1 MKILVINCGSSS
13 IKYQL
18 LDMRSEED
26 YSLLAKGNLEKIALP
41 DSKITHKPTGKSPVV
56 KIQSVP
62 DHTVGMQVVLAMLTD
77 PKDGVI
83 SNFDEIDAVGHR
95 IVQGADFFDG
105 SVVVDEDVMEKIKI
119 CCDFAP
125 LHNPAHILGIR
136 AMQSVLPK
144 VPQVVVFDTAFHQ
157 TMAPKNYMYALP
169 YEYYEKYRVRRYG
182 AHGTS
187 HQYVSREGAKVA
199 GLDINNSRIITCH
212 IGNGSSVTAIK
223 NGKVVDTS
231 MGFTPLEGMIMGTRC
246 GIIDANIVPYIMK
259 KEGLTPDEMT
269 DILNKKSGFIG
280 LSGKSG
286 SGKST
291 LLKLF
296 MRFWETDRGTVSV
309 SDVPVNRINT
319 ANLRKMESFVTQD
332 THLFHDSIR
341 KNLLFARPDAS
352 EEEMIAAAK
361 KASVHDFVIN
371 LPKGYDTPVGELGDT
386 LSGGERQRLGLA
398 RAFLHDAPLMLL
410 DEPTSNLD
418 SLNEAV
424 ILRALKEEGEE
435 RTVLIVSHRAS
446 TMKIADTVYS
456 IDSGRMS

>member
-199 GLDINNSRIITCH
+199 GLDINSSRIITCH

-280 LSGKSG
+280 LSGKSSDMRDVVG
-286 SGKST
+286 FAEGGDERAQLVVDKLVLDITKLVAAYIAELGGVDLIVFTAGIAENNPWLREDVCKNFEWMGIKIDKEVNDRTRDAAIISAADST
-291 LLKLF
+291 AKVALIP
-296 MRFWETDRGTVSV
+296 TD
-309 SDVPVNRINT
+309 
-319 ANLRKMESFVTQD
+319 
-332 THLFHDSIR
+332 
-341 KNLLFARPDAS
+341 
-352 EEEMIAAAK
+352 EELMIAR
-361 KASVHDFVIN
+361 
-371 LPKGYDTPVGELGDT
+371 DTM
-386 LSGGERQRLGLA
+386 RLTK
-398 RAFLHDAPLMLL
+398 D
-410 DEPTSNLD
+410 
-418 SLNEAV
+418 
-424 ILRALKEEGEE
+424 LK
-435 RTVLIVSHRAS
+435 
-446 TMKIADTVYS
+446 
-456 IDSGRMS
+456 

>member
-56 KIQSVP
+56 KMQSVP

-280 LSGKSG
+280 LSGKSSDMRDVVG
-286 SGKST
+286 FAECGDERAQLVVDKLVLDITKLVAAYIAELGGVDLIAFTAGIAENNPWLREDVCKNFEWMGIKIDKEVNDRIRDAAIISAADST
-291 LLKLF
+291 AKVALIP
-296 MRFWETDRGTVSV
+296 TD
-309 SDVPVNRINT
+309 
-319 ANLRKMESFVTQD
+319 
-332 THLFHDSIR
+332 
-341 KNLLFARPDAS
+341 
-352 EEEMIAAAK
+352 EELMIAR
-361 KASVHDFVIN
+361 
-371 LPKGYDTPVGELGDT
+371 DTM
-386 LSGGERQRLGLA
+386 RLTK
-398 RAFLHDAPLMLL
+398 D
-410 DEPTSNLD
+410 
-418 SLNEAV
+418 
-424 ILRALKEEGEE
+424 LK
-435 RTVLIVSHRAS
+435 
-446 TMKIADTVYS
+446 
-456 IDSGRMS
+456 

>member
-56 KIQSVP
+56 KMQSVP
-62 DHTVGMQVVLAMLTD
+62 DHTIGMQVVLAMLTD

-105 SVVVDEDVMEKIKI
+105 SVVVDEDVMAKIKI

-280 LSGKSG
+280 LSGKSSDMRDVVG
-286 SGKST
+286 FAEGGDERAQLVVDKLVLDITKLVAAYIAELGGVDLIAFTAGIAENNPWLREDVCKNFEWMGIKIDKEVNDRTRDAAIISAADST
-291 LLKLF
+291 AKVALIP
-296 MRFWETDRGTVSV
+296 TD
-309 SDVPVNRINT
+309 
-319 ANLRKMESFVTQD
+319 
-332 THLFHDSIR
+332 
-341 KNLLFARPDAS
+341 
-352 EEEMIAAAK
+352 EELMIAR
-361 KASVHDFVIN
+361 
-371 LPKGYDTPVGELGDT
+371 DTM
-386 LSGGERQRLGLA
+386 RLTK
-398 RAFLHDAPLMLL
+398 D
-410 DEPTSNLD
+410 
-418 SLNEAV
+418 
-424 ILRALKEEGEE
+424 LK
-435 RTVLIVSHRAS
+435 
-446 TMKIADTVYS
+446 
-456 IDSGRMS
+456 

>member
-56 KIQSVP
+56 KMQSVP
-62 DHTVGMQVVLAMLTD
+62 DHTIGMQVVLAMLTD

-259 KEGLTPDEMT
+259 KERLTPDEMT

-280 LSGKSG
+280 LSGKSSDMRDVVG
-286 SGKST
+286 FAEGGDERAQLVVDKLVLDITKLVAAFIAELGGVDLIAFTAGIAENNPWLREDVCKNFEWMGIKIDKEVNDRTRDAAIISAADST
-291 LLKLF
+291 AKVALIP
-296 MRFWETDRGTVSV
+296 TD
-309 SDVPVNRINT
+309 
-319 ANLRKMESFVTQD
+319 
-332 THLFHDSIR
+332 
-341 KNLLFARPDAS
+341 
-352 EEEMIAAAK
+352 EELMIAR
-361 KASVHDFVIN
+361 
-371 LPKGYDTPVGELGDT
+371 DTM
-386 LSGGERQRLGLA
+386 RLTK
-398 RAFLHDAPLMLL
+398 D
-410 DEPTSNLD
+410 
-418 SLNEAV
+418 
-424 ILRALKEEGEE
+424 LK
-435 RTVLIVSHRAS
+435 
-446 TMKIADTVYS
+446 
-456 IDSGRMS
+456 

>member
-105 SVVVDEDVMEKIKI
+105 SVVVDEDVMAKIKI

-280 LSGKSG
+280 LSGKSSDMRDVVG
-286 SGKST
+286 FAEGGDERAQLVVDKLVLDITKLVAAYIAELGGVDLIVFTAGIAENNPWLREDVCKNFEWMGIKIDKEVNDRTRDAAIISAADST
-291 LLKLF
+291 AKVALIP
-296 MRFWETDRGTVSV
+296 TD
-309 SDVPVNRINT
+309 
-319 ANLRKMESFVTQD
+319 
-332 THLFHDSIR
+332 
-341 KNLLFARPDAS
+341 
-352 EEEMIAAAK
+352 EELMIAR
-361 KASVHDFVIN
+361 
-371 LPKGYDTPVGELGDT
+371 DTM
-386 LSGGERQRLGLA
+386 RLTK
-398 RAFLHDAPLMLL
+398 D
-410 DEPTSNLD
+410 
-418 SLNEAV
+418 
-424 ILRALKEEGEE
+424 LK
-435 RTVLIVSHRAS
+435 
-446 TMKIADTVYS
+446 
-456 IDSGRMS
+456 

>member
-56 KIQSVP
+56 KMQSVP
-62 DHTVGMQVVLAMLTD
+62 DHTIGMQVVLAMLTD

-259 KEGLTPDEMT
+259 KERLTPDEMT

-280 LSGKSG
+280 LSGKSSDMRDVVG
-286 SGKST
+286 FAEGGDERAQLVVDKLVLDITKLVAAYIAELGGVDLIVFTAGIAENNPWLREDVCKNFEWMGIKIDKEVNDRTRDAAIISAADST
-291 LLKLF
+291 AKVALIP
-296 MRFWETDRGTVSV
+296 TD
-309 SDVPVNRINT
+309 
-319 ANLRKMESFVTQD
+319 
-332 THLFHDSIR
+332 
-341 KNLLFARPDAS
+341 
-352 EEEMIAAAK
+352 EELMIAR
-361 KASVHDFVIN
+361 
-371 LPKGYDTPVGELGDT
+371 DTM
-386 LSGGERQRLGLA
+386 RLTK
-398 RAFLHDAPLMLL
+398 D
-410 DEPTSNLD
+410 
-418 SLNEAV
+418 
-424 ILRALKEEGEE
+424 LK
-435 RTVLIVSHRAS
+435 
-446 TMKIADTVYS
+446 
-456 IDSGRMS
+456 

>member
-56 KIQSVP
+56 KMQSVP

-105 SVVVDEDVMEKIKI
+105 SVVVDEDVMEKIKS

-280 LSGKSG
+280 LSGKSSDMRDVVG
-286 SGKST
+286 FAEGGDERAQLVVDKLVLDITKLVAAYIAELGGVDLIAFTAGIAENNPWLREDVCKNFEWMGIKIDKEVNDRTRDAAIISAADST
-291 LLKLF
+291 AKVALIP
-296 MRFWETDRGTVSV
+296 TD
-309 SDVPVNRINT
+309 
-319 ANLRKMESFVTQD
+319 
-332 THLFHDSIR
+332 
-341 KNLLFARPDAS
+341 
-352 EEEMIAAAK
+352 EELMIAR
-361 KASVHDFVIN
+361 
-371 LPKGYDTPVGELGDT
+371 DTM
-386 LSGGERQRLGLA
+386 RLTK
-398 RAFLHDAPLMLL
+398 D
-410 DEPTSNLD
+410 
-418 SLNEAV
+418 
-424 ILRALKEEGEE
+424 LK
-435 RTVLIVSHRAS
+435 
-446 TMKIADTVYS
+446 
-456 IDSGRMS
+456 

>member
-280 LSGKSG
+280 LSGKSSDMRDVVG
-286 SGKST
+286 FAEGGDERAQLVVDKLVLDITKLVAAYIAELGGVDLIVFTAGIAENNPWLREDVCKNFEWMGIKIDKEVNARTRDAAIISAADST
-291 LLKLF
+291 AKVALIPTDEELMIARDT
-296 MRFWETDRGTVSV
+296 MRLT
-309 SDVPVNRINT
+309 
-319 ANLRKMESFVTQD
+319 
-332 THLFHDSIR
+332 
-341 KNLLFARPDAS
+341 KNL
-352 EEEMIAAAK
+352 K
-361 KASVHDFVIN
+361 
-371 LPKGYDTPVGELGDT
+371 
-386 LSGGERQRLGLA
+386 
-398 RAFLHDAPLMLL
+398 
-410 DEPTSNLD
+410 
-418 SLNEAV
+418 
-424 ILRALKEEGEE
+424 
-435 RTVLIVSHRAS
+435 
-446 TMKIADTVYS
+446 
-456 IDSGRMS
+456 

>member
-56 KIQSVP
+56 KMQSVP

-280 LSGKSG
+280 LSGKSSDMRDVVG
-286 SGKST
+286 FAEGGDERAQLVVDKLVLDITKLVAAYIAELGGVDLIAFTAGIAENNPWLREDVCKNFEWMGIKIDKEVNDRTRDAAIISSADST
-291 LLKLF
+291 AKVALIP
-296 MRFWETDRGTVSV
+296 TD
-309 SDVPVNRINT
+309 
-319 ANLRKMESFVTQD
+319 
-332 THLFHDSIR
+332 
-341 KNLLFARPDAS
+341 
-352 EEEMIAAAK
+352 EELMIAR
-361 KASVHDFVIN
+361 
-371 LPKGYDTPVGELGDT
+371 DTM
-386 LSGGERQRLGLA
+386 RLTK
-398 RAFLHDAPLMLL
+398 D
-410 DEPTSNLD
+410 
-418 SLNEAV
+418 
-424 ILRALKEEGEE
+424 LK
-435 RTVLIVSHRAS
+435 
-446 TMKIADTVYS
+446 
-456 IDSGRMS
+456 

>member
-77 PKDGVI
+77 PKDCVI

-280 LSGKSG
+280 LSGKSSDMRDVVG
-286 SGKST
+286 FAEGGDERAQLVVDKLVLDITKLVAAYIAELGGVDLIAFTAGIAENNPWLREDVCKNFEWMGIKIDKEVNDRTRDAAIISAADST
-291 LLKLF
+291 AKVALIP
-296 MRFWETDRGTVSV
+296 TD
-309 SDVPVNRINT
+309 
-319 ANLRKMESFVTQD
+319 
-332 THLFHDSIR
+332 
-341 KNLLFARPDAS
+341 
-352 EEEMIAAAK
+352 EELMIAR
-361 KASVHDFVIN
+361 
-371 LPKGYDTPVGELGDT
+371 DTM
-386 LSGGERQRLGLA
+386 RLTK
-398 RAFLHDAPLMLL
+398 D
-410 DEPTSNLD
+410 
-418 SLNEAV
+418 
-424 ILRALKEEGEE
+424 LK
-435 RTVLIVSHRAS
+435 
-446 TMKIADTVYS
+446 
-456 IDSGRMS
+456 

>member
-56 KIQSVP
+56 KMQSVP
-62 DHTVGMQVVLAMLTD
+62 DHTIGMQVVLAMLTD

-136 AMQSVLPK
+136 AMQSVLPN

-280 LSGKSG
+280 LSGKSSDMRDVVG
-286 SGKST
+286 FAEGGDERAQLVVDKLVLDITKLVAAYIAELGGVDLIAFTAGIAENNPWLREDVCKNFEWMGIKIDKEVNDRTRDAAIISAADST
-291 LLKLF
+291 AKVALIP
-296 MRFWETDRGTVSV
+296 TD
-309 SDVPVNRINT
+309 
-319 ANLRKMESFVTQD
+319 
-332 THLFHDSIR
+332 
-341 KNLLFARPDAS
+341 
-352 EEEMIAAAK
+352 EELMIAR
-361 KASVHDFVIN
+361 
-371 LPKGYDTPVGELGDT
+371 DTM
-386 LSGGERQRLGLA
+386 RLTK
-398 RAFLHDAPLMLL
+398 D
-410 DEPTSNLD
+410 
-418 SLNEAV
+418 
-424 ILRALKEEGEE
+424 LK
-435 RTVLIVSHRAS
+435 
-446 TMKIADTVYS
+446 
-456 IDSGRMS
+456 

>member
-105 SVVVDEDVMEKIKI
+105 SVVVDEDVMAKIKI

-187 HQYVSREGAKVA
+187 HQYVSCEGAKVA

-280 LSGKSG
+280 LSGKSSDMRDVVG
-286 SGKST
+286 FAEGGDERAQLVVDKLVLDITKLVAAYIAELGGVDLIVFTAGIAENNPWLREDVCKNFEWMGIKIDKEVNDRTRDAAIISAADST
-291 LLKLF
+291 AKVALIP
-296 MRFWETDRGTVSV
+296 TD
-309 SDVPVNRINT
+309 
-319 ANLRKMESFVTQD
+319 
-332 THLFHDSIR
+332 
-341 KNLLFARPDAS
+341 
-352 EEEMIAAAK
+352 EELMIAR
-361 KASVHDFVIN
+361 
-371 LPKGYDTPVGELGDT
+371 DTM
-386 LSGGERQRLGLA
+386 RLTK
-398 RAFLHDAPLMLL
+398 D
-410 DEPTSNLD
+410 
-418 SLNEAV
+418 
-424 ILRALKEEGEE
+424 LK
-435 RTVLIVSHRAS
+435 
-446 TMKIADTVYS
+446 
-456 IDSGRMS
+456 

>member
-56 KIQSVP
+56 KMQSVP

-280 LSGKSG
+280 LSGKSSDMRDVVG
-286 SGKST
+286 FAECGDERAQLVVDKLVLDITKLVAAYIAELGGVDLIAFTAGIAENNPWLREDVCKNFEWMGIKIDKEVNDRTRDAAIISAADST
-291 LLKLF
+291 AKVALIP
-296 MRFWETDRGTVSV
+296 TD
-309 SDVPVNRINT
+309 
-319 ANLRKMESFVTQD
+319 
-332 THLFHDSIR
+332 
-341 KNLLFARPDAS
+341 
-352 EEEMIAAAK
+352 EELMIAR
-361 KASVHDFVIN
+361 
-371 LPKGYDTPVGELGDT
+371 DTM
-386 LSGGERQRLGLA
+386 RLTK
-398 RAFLHDAPLMLL
+398 D
-410 DEPTSNLD
+410 
-418 SLNEAV
+418 
-424 ILRALKEEGEE
+424 LK
-435 RTVLIVSHRAS
+435 
-446 TMKIADTVYS
+446 
-456 IDSGRMS
+456 

>member
-56 KIQSVP
+56 KMQSVP
-62 DHTVGMQVVLAMLTD
+62 DHTIGMQVVLAMLTD

-157 TMAPKNYMYALP
+157 TTAPKNYMYALP

-280 LSGKSG
+280 LSGKSSDMRDVVG
-286 SGKST
+286 FAEGGDERAQLVVDKLVLDITKLVAAYIAELGGVDLIAFTAGIAENNPWLREDVCKNFEWMGIKIDKEVNDRTRDAAIISAADST
-291 LLKLF
+291 AKVALIP
-296 MRFWETDRGTVSV
+296 TD
-309 SDVPVNRINT
+309 
-319 ANLRKMESFVTQD
+319 
-332 THLFHDSIR
+332 
-341 KNLLFARPDAS
+341 
-352 EEEMIAAAK
+352 EELMIAR
-361 KASVHDFVIN
+361 
-371 LPKGYDTPVGELGDT
+371 DTM
-386 LSGGERQRLGLA
+386 RLTK
-398 RAFLHDAPLMLL
+398 D
-410 DEPTSNLD
+410 
-418 SLNEAV
+418 
-424 ILRALKEEGEE
+424 LK
-435 RTVLIVSHRAS
+435 
-446 TMKIADTVYS
+446 
-456 IDSGRMS
+456 

>member
-187 HQYVSREGAKVA
+187 HQYVSREGSKVA

-280 LSGKSG
+280 LSGKSSDMRDVVG
-286 SGKST
+286 FAEGGDERAQLVVDKLVLDITKLVAAYIAELGGVDLIVFTAGIAENNPWLREDVCKNFEWMGIKIDKKVNDRTRDAAIISAADST
-291 LLKLF
+291 AKVALIP
-296 MRFWETDRGTVSV
+296 TD
-309 SDVPVNRINT
+309 
-319 ANLRKMESFVTQD
+319 
-332 THLFHDSIR
+332 
-341 KNLLFARPDAS
+341 
-352 EEEMIAAAK
+352 EELMIAR
-361 KASVHDFVIN
+361 
-371 LPKGYDTPVGELGDT
+371 DTM
-386 LSGGERQRLGLA
+386 RLTK
-398 RAFLHDAPLMLL
+398 D
-410 DEPTSNLD
+410 
-418 SLNEAV
+418 
-424 ILRALKEEGEE
+424 LK
-435 RTVLIVSHRAS
+435 
-446 TMKIADTVYS
+446 
-456 IDSGRMS
+456 

>member
-26 YSLLAKGNLEKIALP
+26 FSLLAKGNLEKIALP

-56 KIQSVP
+56 KMQSVP

-157 TMAPKNYMYALP
+157 TMALKNYMYALP

-280 LSGKSG
+280 LSGKSSDMRDVVG
-286 SGKST
+286 FAEGGDERAQLVVDKLVLDITKLVAAYIAELGGVDLIAFTAGIAENNPWLREDVCKNFEWMGIKIDKEVNDRTRDAAIISAADST
-291 LLKLF
+291 AKVALIP
-296 MRFWETDRGTVSV
+296 TD
-309 SDVPVNRINT
+309 
-319 ANLRKMESFVTQD
+319 
-332 THLFHDSIR
+332 
-341 KNLLFARPDAS
+341 
-352 EEEMIAAAK
+352 EELMIAR
-361 KASVHDFVIN
+361 
-371 LPKGYDTPVGELGDT
+371 DTM
-386 LSGGERQRLGLA
+386 RLTK
-398 RAFLHDAPLMLL
+398 D
-410 DEPTSNLD
+410 
-418 SLNEAV
+418 
-424 ILRALKEEGEE
+424 LK
-435 RTVLIVSHRAS
+435 
-446 TMKIADTVYS
+446 
-456 IDSGRMS
+456 

>member
-62 DHTVGMQVVLAMLTD
+62 DHTVGMQVVLSMLTD

-280 LSGKSG
+280 LSGKSSDMRDVVG
-286 SGKST
+286 FAEGGDERAQLVVDKLVLDITKLVAAYIAELGGVDLIVFTAGIAENNPWLREDVCKNFEWMGIKIDKEVNDRTRDAAIISAADST
-291 LLKLF
+291 AKVALIP
-296 MRFWETDRGTVSV
+296 TD
-309 SDVPVNRINT
+309 
-319 ANLRKMESFVTQD
+319 
-332 THLFHDSIR
+332 
-341 KNLLFARPDAS
+341 
-352 EEEMIAAAK
+352 EELMIAR
-361 KASVHDFVIN
+361 
-371 LPKGYDTPVGELGDT
+371 DTM
-386 LSGGERQRLGLA
+386 RLTK
-398 RAFLHDAPLMLL
+398 D
-410 DEPTSNLD
+410 
-418 SLNEAV
+418 
-424 ILRALKEEGEE
+424 LK
-435 RTVLIVSHRAS
+435 
-446 TMKIADTVYS
+446 
-456 IDSGRMS
+456 

>member
-280 LSGKSG
+280 LSGKSSDMRDVVG
-286 SGKST
+286 FAEGGDERAQLVVDKLVLDITKLVAAYIAELGGVDLIVFTAGIAENKPWLREDVCKNFEWMGIKIDKEVNDRTRDAAIISAADST
-291 LLKLF
+291 AKVALIP
-296 MRFWETDRGTVSV
+296 TD
-309 SDVPVNRINT
+309 
-319 ANLRKMESFVTQD
+319 
-332 THLFHDSIR
+332 
-341 KNLLFARPDAS
+341 
-352 EEEMIAAAK
+352 EELMIAR
-361 KASVHDFVIN
+361 
-371 LPKGYDTPVGELGDT
+371 DTM
-386 LSGGERQRLGLA
+386 RLTK
-398 RAFLHDAPLMLL
+398 D
-410 DEPTSNLD
+410 
-418 SLNEAV
+418 
-424 ILRALKEEGEE
+424 LK
-435 RTVLIVSHRAS
+435 
-446 TMKIADTVYS
+446 
-456 IDSGRMS
+456 

>member
-41 DSKITHKPTGKSPVV
+41 DSKITHKPTGKSHVV

-280 LSGKSG
+280 LSGKSSDMRDVVG
-286 SGKST
+286 FAEGGDERAQLVVDKLVLDITKLVAAYIAELGGVDLIVFTAGIAENNPWLREDVCKNFEWMGIKIDKEVNDRTRDAAIISAADST
-291 LLKLF
+291 AKVALIP
-296 MRFWETDRGTVSV
+296 TD
-309 SDVPVNRINT
+309 
-319 ANLRKMESFVTQD
+319 
-332 THLFHDSIR
+332 
-341 KNLLFARPDAS
+341 
-352 EEEMIAAAK
+352 EELMIAR
-361 KASVHDFVIN
+361 
-371 LPKGYDTPVGELGDT
+371 DTM
-386 LSGGERQRLGLA
+386 RLTK
-398 RAFLHDAPLMLL
+398 D
-410 DEPTSNLD
+410 
-418 SLNEAV
+418 
-424 ILRALKEEGEE
+424 LK
-435 RTVLIVSHRAS
+435 
-446 TMKIADTVYS
+446 
-456 IDSGRMS
+456 

>member
-56 KIQSVP
+56 KMQSVP
-62 DHTVGMQVVLAMLTD
+62 DHTIGMQVVLAMLTD

-136 AMQSVLPK
+136 AMQLVLPK

-280 LSGKSG
+280 LSGKSSDMRDVVG
-286 SGKST
+286 FAEGGDERAQLVVDKLVLDITKLVAAYIAELGGVDLIVFTAGIAENNPWLREDVCKNFEWMGIKIDKEVNDRTRDAAIISAADST
-291 LLKLF
+291 AKVALIP
-296 MRFWETDRGTVSV
+296 TD
-309 SDVPVNRINT
+309 
-319 ANLRKMESFVTQD
+319 
-332 THLFHDSIR
+332 
-341 KNLLFARPDAS
+341 
-352 EEEMIAAAK
+352 EELMIAR
-361 KASVHDFVIN
+361 
-371 LPKGYDTPVGELGDT
+371 DTM
-386 LSGGERQRLGLA
+386 RLTK
-398 RAFLHDAPLMLL
+398 D
-410 DEPTSNLD
+410 
-418 SLNEAV
+418 
-424 ILRALKEEGEE
+424 LK
-435 RTVLIVSHRAS
+435 
-446 TMKIADTVYS
+446 
-456 IDSGRMS
+456 

>member
-199 GLDINNSRIITCH
+199 GVDINNSRIITCH

-246 GIIDANIVPYIMK
+246 GIIAANIVPDIMK

-280 LSGKSG
+280 LSGKSSDMRDVVG
-286 SGKST
+286 FAEGGDERAQLVVDKLVLDITKLVAAYIAELGGVDLIVFTAGIAENNPWLREDVCKNFEWMGIKIDKEVNDRTRDAAIISAADST
-291 LLKLF
+291 AKVALIP
-296 MRFWETDRGTVSV
+296 TD
-309 SDVPVNRINT
+309 
-319 ANLRKMESFVTQD
+319 
-332 THLFHDSIR
+332 
-341 KNLLFARPDAS
+341 
-352 EEEMIAAAK
+352 EELMIAR
-361 KASVHDFVIN
+361 
-371 LPKGYDTPVGELGDT
+371 DTM
-386 LSGGERQRLGLA
+386 RLTK
-398 RAFLHDAPLMLL
+398 D
-410 DEPTSNLD
+410 
-418 SLNEAV
+418 
-424 ILRALKEEGEE
+424 LK
-435 RTVLIVSHRAS
+435 
-446 TMKIADTVYS
+446 
-456 IDSGRMS
+456 

>member
-56 KIQSVP
+56 KMQSVP

-187 HQYVSREGAKVA
+187 HQYVSREGAKVT

-280 LSGKSG
+280 LSGKSSDMRDVVG
-286 SGKST
+286 FAEGGDERAQLVVDKLVLDITKLVAAYIAELGGVDLIAFTAGIAENNPWLREDVCKNFEWMGIKIDKEVNDRTRDAAIISAADST
-291 LLKLF
+291 AKVALIP
-296 MRFWETDRGTVSV
+296 TD
-309 SDVPVNRINT
+309 
-319 ANLRKMESFVTQD
+319 
-332 THLFHDSIR
+332 
-341 KNLLFARPDAS
+341 
-352 EEEMIAAAK
+352 EELMIAR
-361 KASVHDFVIN
+361 
-371 LPKGYDTPVGELGDT
+371 DTM
-386 LSGGERQRLGLA
+386 RLTK
-398 RAFLHDAPLMLL
+398 D
-410 DEPTSNLD
+410 
-418 SLNEAV
+418 
-424 ILRALKEEGEE
+424 LK
-435 RTVLIVSHRAS
+435 
-446 TMKIADTVYS
+446 
-456 IDSGRMS
+456 